1 MNMKKSQNRTK
12 KSLHKIKKL
21 SLKENQNIKKIRQST
36 RIFFLNMV
44 VAKIQIRQSFI
55 EIN

>member
-1 MNMKKSQNRTK
+1 MKKSQNRIE

-21 SLKENQNIKKIRQST
+21 SFKENQNIKKIRQST
-36 RIFFLNMV
+36 RIFFLNTV